1 MNSILDNPFLTAFD
15 RLEEFADLISEALQC
30 PITIEDANHR
40 LLAYSTHDERTDPA
54 RISTIIS
61 RRVPEKVINQL
72 WKEGI
77 IPALHQT
84 KEPIRVKNINEI
96 GLGRRIAV
104 SIWLKEEV
112 IGYIWALEI
121 DKVLTEHELGLLRKA
136 ADSVKNKLLQ
146 LQARKNKK
154 EERFQEFF
162 WQLLTGH
169 LNRQE
174 EIIEHFHTLQIT
186 PQNYF
191 SILVFQFQQNIAS
204 KDEHNIAYFFKT
216 SKRLEI
222 LLYTIDQNKL
232 ILLVSALSKDKLQ
245 VALDHFIKKFK
256 NQMNERFR
264 ISKLEPACSNLY
276 DDYQKIKRAYQEA
289 LTVLSIKE
297 KFPFETKNIDN
308 YQKLGIYQYFDLLLE
323 KRKRENYENHSIK
336 MLAEY
341 DKKHQSNL
349 VETLEVFLNNDTNMN
364 ETAKKLNVHV
374 NTLIYRL
381 KRISEI
387 ADINLKDPNEKILLF
402 LDLKLEKYQQN

>member
-1 MNSILDNPFLTAFD
+1 MNSILDNPFITSFD
-15 RLEEFADLISEALQC
+15 RLEEFADLISQVLQC
-30 PITIEDANHR
+30 PITIEDGNHR

-54 RISTIIS
+54 RISTIIG

-77 IPALHQT
+77 IPALHKT
-84 KEPIRVKNINEI
+84 KEPIRIKNMNEI
-96 GLGRRIAV
+96 GLGRRVAI
-104 SIWLKEEV
+104 SIWLQEEV

-121 DKVLTEHELGLLRKA
+121 DKTLTDQELGLLKKA
-136 ADSVKNKLLQ
+136 ADSVKNKLLR
-146 LQARKNKK
+146 LQTHKNKK
-154 EERFQEFF
+154 EERFQELF

-169 LNRQE
+169 LKIKE
-174 EIIEHFHTLQIT
+174 ELMEHFQTLQIT

-191 SILVFQFQQNIAS
+191 SILVLQFKHTIAS
-204 KDEHNIAYFFKT
+204 KEEQNISYFLKT
-216 SKRLEI
+216 SKPEEI

-232 ILLVSALSKDKLQ
+232 ILLVSAQGKDKLL
-245 VALDHFIKKFK
+245 VALDHFIKKFTS
-256 NQMNERFR
+256 QMHERFG
-264 ISKLEPACSNLY
+264 ISKLDPAYSNLY
-276 DDYQKIKRAYQEA
+276 KDYLKIQKAYQEA
-289 LTVLSIKE
+289 MTVLKMKE
-297 KFPFETKNIDN
+297 KFPFETRSIVN

-323 KRKRENYENHSIK
+323 KRKRESYENLSIK

-349 VETLEVFLNNDTNMN
+349 VETLEAFLNNDTNMN
-364 ETAKKLNVHV
+364 ETAKELNVHA

-387 ADINLKDPNEKILLF
+387 ADIDLKDPNEKMLLF

>member
-1 MNSILDNPFLTAFD
+1 MNSLLDNPFIATFD
-15 RLEEFADLISEALQC
+15 RLEEFADLISQVLHC

-77 IPALHQT
+77 IPALNQS
-84 KEPIRVKNINEI
+84 KKPIRIKNMNEI
-96 GLGRRIAV
+96 GLGRRVAI
-104 SIWLKEEV
+104 SIWLQDEV

-121 DKVLTEHELGLLRKA
+121 DKILTEQELGLLIKA

-146 LQARKNKK
+146 LQTHKKKK

-169 LNRQE
+169 VKRKE
-174 EIIEHFHTLQIT
+174 EMIEHFQLLQIT

-191 SILVFQFQQNIAS
+191 SILVFHFQQTISS
-204 KDEHNIAYFFKT
+204 KQEQNLSYFFKT
-216 SKRLEI
+216 SSRLEI
-222 LLYTIDQNKL
+222 LLYTIDHDKL
-232 ILLVSALSKDKLQ
+232 ILLVSASSKDKLLA
-245 VALDHFIKKFK
+245 ALDQFIKKFK
-256 NQMNERFR
+256 CQMKERFG
-264 ISKLEPACSNLY
+264 ISKLEPAYSNIY
-276 DDYQKIKRAYQEA
+276 EDYQKIKKAYQEA
-289 LTVLSIKE
+289 LTVLTIKG
-297 KFPFETKNIDN
+297 KFPFETVSIDS

-323 KRKRENYENHSIK
+323 KRKRENYENVSIK
-336 MLAEY
+336 MLHEY

-349 VETLEVFLNNDTNMN
+349 VETLEVFLTNDTNMN
-364 ETAKKLNVHV
+364 DTAKELNVHT

-387 ADINLKDPNEKILLF
+387 AGINLKNPNEKMMLF